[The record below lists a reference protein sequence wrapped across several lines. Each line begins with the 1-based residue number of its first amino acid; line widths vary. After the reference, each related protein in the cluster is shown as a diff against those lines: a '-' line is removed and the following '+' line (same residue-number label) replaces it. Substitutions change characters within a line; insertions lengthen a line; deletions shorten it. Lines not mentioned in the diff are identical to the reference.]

1 MHNLISKKLLLKNT
15 FYAKWLIKIIINLS
29 DSFKIMRK
37 KNVKNYVY
45 KTNIGVYKTLFF
57 LD

>member
-29 DSFKIMRK
+29 DGFKIMRK